1 LMAGLG
7 REGFGYFALDV
18 TDPSSPRF
26 LFAFENDP
34 ENQKIRHWTANGFLT
49 EQDYGGVA
57 GAYNYQKLG
66 EALSTPTIFM
76 TSDRTFVAAIGG
88 GLNNTDDKDYGSA
101 LYLIDLENQ
110 GKVFFRNDLADVSG
124 GLNNSHPAQV
134 TVVTAD
140 TTSAATYKGA
150 MLYSADLQSKLTKI
164 NHNAMSGCNGCNRSV
179 DIDMLWTEGDQ
190 FGNDALSF
198 NPVSA
203 SIDSADTLWIYFGTG
218 NLDRLQSSVAT
229 VQNRIFAKKDFN
241 FPGAGSGGGVYW
253 TSPGFKDV
261 TLPGATCPADSDTG
275 WYINLGRDEK
285 VTNKIQIE
293 DGVLFAPLYTPDT
306 AQSCFPGTSTVAEF
320 GYDCG
325 KLVRRTVLGA
335 GQITGVRIFKD
346 KIYGGVSGIPDTGS
360 DTEVE
365 LDNEFK

>member
-1 LMAGLG
+1 M
-7 REGFGYFALDV
+7 
-18 TDPSSPRF
+18 SN
-26 LFAFENDP
+26 AFVY
-34 ENQKIRHWTANGFLT
+34 I
-49 EQDYGGVA
+49 
-57 GAYNYQKLG
+57 KLG
-66 EALSTPTIFM
+66 EALSAPTIFSIANG
-76 TSDRTFVAAIGG
+76 TSRQWVAAIGG
-88 GLNNTDDKDYGSA
+88 GLNSTENKDYGSA

-110 GKVFFRNDLADVSG
+110 GKVLKVTHLSDSPG
-124 GLNNSHPAQV
+124 GFNNSHPAQV
-134 TVVTAD
+134 TAVTAD

-198 NPVSA
+198 NPVTA

-261 TLPGATCPADSDTG
+261 TLPGATCPTDSDTG
-275 WYINLGRDEK
+275 WYINLGSDEK

-325 KLVRRTVLGA
+325 KLIRRTVLGLSL
-335 GQITGVRIFKD
+335 IHI
-346 KIYGGVSGIPDTGS
+346 
-360 DTEVE
+360 
-365 LDNEFK
+365 